1 MFVFLF
7 NGWGWGWGWG
17 CGLVDAF
24 FDDVLSER
32 IEDAPRHCFS
42 RIDQCQFRIDGAS
55 WRVPMSGADGWQP
68 ATATLDKDDFDGV
81 AVVGVAEGRAD
92 GIEPVIDEPLYGI
105 GDEVDDIVR
114 LVVKVA
120 RLFVVGEVVVDLI
133 EFGDV
138 LFGEAVDDV
147 LDIYSICFY
156 LFRLC
161 SNYADS
167 YASS

>member
-1 MFVFLF
+1 MSSSCRVSLFICLFFLF
-7 NGWGWGWGWG
+7 VWGS
-17 CGLVDAF
+17 GLRKQDAF
-24 FDDVLSER
+24 LKDVLSER

-92 GIEPVIDEPLYGI
+92 SIEPVIDEPVYGI
-105 GDEVDDIVR
+105 GDDVVDVFGMVLAVVVAFRIREV
-114 LVVKVA
+114 A
-120 RLFVVGEVVVDLI
+120 VDLI

-147 LDIYSICFY
+147 LDIHMFVLSVYVFG
-156 LFRLC
+156 L
-161 SNYADS
+161 
-167 YASS
+167 